1 MLYDLTRVSGERVSQ
16 VDELKVSRRVWIR
29 QSTFFLALGG
39 FATGSVLSMILVPI
53 LGTGSWLPYLP
64 APIMSAL
71 FVFLFSRKRSTAGE
85 KTLRR
90 WDQWR
95 NKRRS
100 LDGEFV
106 LPGDPTP
113 SSPTSYHITIQHS
126 HPVA

>member
-1 MLYDLTRVSGERVSQ
+1 MLYDLTRVSGERVNQ

-95 NKRRS
+95 NKRHS

>member
-16 VDELKVSRRVWIR
+16 VDELKVTRHFWIR
-29 QSTFFLALGG
+29 QSSFFLALGG
-39 FATGSVLSMILVPI
+39 FLVGGVLSMILIPVV
-53 LGTGSWLPYLP
+53 GRGSWLPYRP
-64 APIMSAL
+64 APLTAVL
-71 FVFLFSRKRSTAGE
+71 FVFAFSRRRSTAGE

-90 WDQWR
+90 WDKWR

-113 SSPTSYHITIQHS
+113 SSPSSYHITIQHS

>member
-1 MLYDLTRVSGERVSQ
+1 MLYDLTRVSGERVNQ